1 MTVPS
6 RPPLPANEPTSN
18 RPTPLGGRQPTRK
31 LGHLR
36 GAAPGPTLFC
46 VGSLHGNEPA
56 GFEAL
61 TRVVEELR
69 AWEER
74 GAALPRGDFYAMTGN
89 LEALRAARR
98 FVERDLNRG
107 WTHDR
112 MELLRGEGPRNV
124 EDREMLA
131 LQESLEEARDAA
143 RGGLYLLD
151 LHTTSGDS
159 PPFASILG
167 EPERHGFALRFPVPV
182 VLGIEE
188 NLDGTLIEWAERHGY
203 RGAVF
208 EGGRHLD
215 PLSTDHDEAAVWT
228 ALATVGLL
236 GDLDDWPA
244 ARRRVEWAEG
254 ALREAAGDIPHLFTI
269 SHRHPIGADT
279 SFHMVPGL
287 RSFQPVARGDL
298 LAYQDGAE
306 VRALSSGRIL
316 MPLYQDQGDEGFFLV
331 REVHGHSSPERA
343 APPRAGTS
351 PLGGR

>member
-1 MTVPS
+1 MTVPFRS
-6 RPPLPANEPTSN
+6 SPSKTEPAPTDSTALGARPP
-18 RPTPLGGRQPTRK
+18 TRR

-36 GAAPGPTLFC
+36 GADPGPTLFC

-74 GAALPRGDFYAMTGN
+74 GAALPFGDFHAMTGN
-89 LEALRAARR
+89 LEALRSARR
-98 FVERDLNRG
+98 FVARDLNRG

-112 MELLRGEGPRNV
+112 LERLRDEGPKDV

-131 LQESLEEARDAA
+131 LQEALEEARGAA

-188 NLDGTLIEWAERHGY
+188 NLDGTLIEWAEQNGY

-215 PLSTDHDEAAVWT
+215 PSSTDHDEAAVWI

-236 GDLDDWPA
+236 GSLDDWPDA
-244 ARRRVEWAEG
+244 QRRVEWAEA
-254 ALREAAGDIPHLFTI
+254 ALRQAAGDLPHLFTI
-269 SHRHPIGADT
+269 SHRHPLPPDS

-287 RSFQPVARGDL
+287 RSFQRVARGDL
-298 LAYQDGAE
+298 LAYQDGGE
-306 VRALSSGRIL
+306 VRALRSGRIL
-316 MPLYQDQGDEGFFLV
+316 MPLYQAQGDDGFFLV
-331 REVHGHSSPERA
+331 RELDGAS
-343 APPRAGTS
+343 
-351 PLGGR
+351 